1 MKNWN
6 NILDKLRATI
16 NKQGI
21 DSFHVLE
28 ELIPIEEQMEF
39 FKYFDDLNARKVRF
53 VRDSE
58 IEMLFSPDVSVE
70 RKKEC
75 LTLLSSIPDVKA
87 YRAIETYQS
96 SPLEPELK
104 NWASIALLGSR
115 IGLDTELSGK
125 PQIYISS
132 GLGGHNKKLRFFTL
146 FISSSLENFTDLQ
159 KQIVE
164 REFKF
169 QLEGADVV
177 IESFD
182 IEANYFSIL
191 FLFPF
196 KTDVRA
202 ILQSAIE
209 ECNQY
214 GDFLDS
220 KFLFT
225 NVKVFSDKEIQK
237 LLDNDL
243 KMD

>member
-6 NILDKLRATI
+6 NILNNLRANI

-28 ELIPIEEQMEF
+28 DLVPIEEQMEF
-39 FKYFDDLNARKVRF
+39 LKYFDELKTKNTRF
-53 VRDSE
+53 VRDTE
-58 IEMLFSPDVSVE
+58 IEMLFSPDVSIE

-75 LTLLSSIPDVKA
+75 LTVLSSIPDVKA

-104 NWASIALLGSR
+104 NWSSIALLGSR
-115 IGLDTELSGK
+115 IGLDSELSGK
-125 PQIYISS
+125 RQIYISS
-132 GLGGHNKKLRFFTL
+132 GLGGHDKKLRFFTL
-146 FISSSLENFTDLQ
+146 FITSSLENLTEVQ
-159 KQIVE
+159 KKLVE
-164 REFKF
+164 EEFRF
-169 QLEGADVV
+169 QLENANV
-177 IESFD
+177 E
-182 IEANYFSIL
+182 IEAFEIKDNYFTLL

-209 ECNQY
+209 ECNKY
-214 GDFLDS
+214 GNFLDT
-220 KFLFT
+220 KFIFT
-225 NVKVFSDKEIQK
+225 NVKIFSDEEIQK

-243 KMD
+243 KID

>member
-6 NILDKLRATI
+6 NILNNLRANI

-28 ELIPIEEQMEF
+28 DLVPIEEQMEF
-39 FKYFDDLNARKVRF
+39 FKYFDGLKTRNVRF
-53 VRDSE
+53 VRDTE
-58 IEMLFSPDVSVE
+58 IEMLFSPDVSIE

-75 LTLLSSIPDVKA
+75 LTVLSSIPDVKA

-104 NWASIALLGSR
+104 NWSSIALLGSR
-115 IGLDTELSGK
+115 IGLDSELSGK
-125 PQIYISS
+125 RQIYISS
-132 GLGGHNKKLRFFTL
+132 GLGGHDKKLRFFTL
-146 FISSSLENFTDLQ
+146 FITSSLENLTELQ

-164 REFKF
+164 REFRF
-169 QLEGADVV
+169 QLEAADV
-177 IESFD
+177 D
-182 IEANYFSIL
+182 IEKFEIENNYFTIL

-202 ILQSAIE
+202 VLQSSID

-214 GDFLDS
+214 GNFLDE

-225 NVKVFSDKEIQK
+225 NVKVFSDEEIQK

>member
-6 NILDKLRATI
+6 NILNNLRANI

-28 ELIPIEEQMEF
+28 DLVPIEEQMEF
-39 FKYFDDLNARKVRF
+39 FKYFDGLKTRNVRF
-53 VRDSE
+53 VRDTE
-58 IEMLFSPDVSVE
+58 IEMLFSPDVSIE

-75 LTLLSSIPDVKA
+75 LTVLSSIPDVKA

-104 NWASIALLGSR
+104 NWSSIALLGSR
-115 IGLDTELSGK
+115 IGLDSELSGK
-125 PQIYISS
+125 RQIYISS
-132 GLGGHNKKLRFFTL
+132 GLGGHDKKLRFFTL
-146 FISSSLENFTDLQ
+146 FITSSLENLTELQ

-164 REFKF
+164 REFRF
-169 QLEGADVV
+169 QLEAADV
-177 IESFD
+177 D
-182 IEANYFSIL
+182 IENFEIENNYFTIL

-202 ILQSAIE
+202 VLQSSID

-214 GDFLDS
+214 GNFLDE

-225 NVKVFSDKEIQK
+225 NVKVFNDEEIQT

-243 KMD
+243 KMN

>member
-6 NILDKLRATI
+6 NILNKLRANI

-21 DSFHVLE
+21 DTFHVLE
-28 ELIPIEEQMEF
+28 DLVPIEEQMEY
-39 FKYFDDLNARKVRF
+39 FKYFDELKVRNTRF
-53 VRDSE
+53 VRDTE
-58 IEMLFSPDVSVE
+58 IEMLFSPDVSIE

-75 LTLLSSIPDVKA
+75 LTVLSSIPDVKA

-104 NWASIALLGSR
+104 NWSSIALLGSR
-115 IGLDTELSGK
+115 IGLDSELSGK
-125 PQIYISS
+125 RQIYISS
-132 GLGGHNKKLRFFTL
+132 GLGGHDKKLRFFTL
-146 FISSSLENFTDLQ
+146 FITSSLENFTELQ

-164 REFKF
+164 REFRF
-169 QLEGADVV
+169 QLEAADV
-177 IESFD
+177 D
-182 IEANYFSIL
+182 IEKFEIENNYFTIL

-202 ILQSAIE
+202 VLQSAIE

-214 GDFLDS
+214 GNFLDE

-225 NVKVFSDKEIQK
+225 NVKVFNDEEIQT

-243 KMD
+243 KMN

>member
-6 NILDKLRATI
+6 KILDKFRTTI
-16 NKQGI
+16 NNRGI

-28 ELIPIEEQMEF
+28 ELVPIEEQMEF
-39 FKYFDDLNARKVRF
+39 FKFFDDLKLKGTKF

-70 RKKEC
+70 RKKES
-75 LTLLSSIPDVKA
+75 LVLLSSIPDVKA
-87 YRAIETYQS
+87 YRALETYQS

-104 NWASIALLGSR
+104 NWSSIALLGSR
-115 IGLDTELSGK
+115 IGLNRDLLGK

-132 GLGGHNKKLRFFTL
+132 GLGGHDKKMRFFTL
-146 FISSSLENFTDLQ
+146 FITREHENFTEVQ
-159 KQIVE
+159 KELVE

-169 QLEGADVV
+169 QLEGEDVE
-177 IESFD
+177 IETFE
-182 IEANYFSIL
+182 IKNNYFTIL

-214 GDFLDS
+214 GNFLDD

-225 NVKVFSDKEIQK
+225 NVKVFSDEEIQE

-243 KMD
+243 RID

>member
-6 NILDKLRATI
+6 NILNKLRANI

-21 DSFHVLE
+21 DTFHVLE
-28 ELIPIEEQMEF
+28 DLVPIEEQMEY
-39 FKYFDDLNARKVRF
+39 FKYFDELKVRNTRF
-53 VRDSE
+53 VRDTE
-58 IEMLFSPDVSVE
+58 IEMLFSPDVSIE

-75 LTLLSSIPDVKA
+75 LTVLSSIPDVKA

-104 NWASIALLGSR
+104 NWSSIALLGSR

-125 PQIYISS
+125 RQIYISS
-132 GLGGHNKKLRFFTL
+132 GLGGHDKKLRFFTL
-146 FISSSLENFTDLQ
+146 FITSSLENLTDLQ

-164 REFKF
+164 REFRF
-169 QLEGADVV
+169 QLEGAKV
-177 IESFD
+177 D
-182 IEANYFSIL
+182 IETFEIEKNYFTIL

-202 ILQSAIE
+202 VLQSAVE

-214 GDFLDS
+214 GNFLDE

-225 NVKVFSDKEIQK
+225 NVKVFNDEEIQT

-243 KMD
+243 KMN